1 MFRSL
6 FLKHVQEHI
15 SEICSGAFICI
26 YVGNL
31 FEADEG
37 NKQGQNYGDEYFADL
52 DMIEMVEKRKV
63 RLWKHYFI
71 LIFIFDPEKKT
82 D

>member
-1 MFRSL
+1 MF
-6 FLKHVQEHI
+6 VQ

-63 RLWKHYFI
+63 RLWIENDFI
-71 LIFIFDPEKKT
+71 SIFIHDPET
-82 D
+82 NRD